1 MDKVDKEMDKK
12 AAEKKVDHDK
22 VYQVMKILTAMK
34 LVKTDGMPIAVL
46 PDLYIGS
53 IGAAYNKK
61 GLDETKITHILTC
74 AANIKPS
81 FPNVSQEIF
90 FFCEIHCRLF
100 FFLNYCRIL
109 SMRFSIAWI
118 VRTRAF

>member
-1 MDKVDKEMDKK
+1 
-12 AAEKKVDHDK
+12 
-22 VYQVMKILTAMK
+22 MKILTAMK
-34 LVKTDGMPIAVL
+34 LVKTDGMPVAVF

-81 FPNVSQEIF
+81 FPNVSVKF
-90 FFCEIHCRLF
+90 YCRFINLLF
-100 FFLNYCRIL
+100 TVCRIL
-109 SMRFSIAWI
+109 SMRSSTAST

>member
-1 MDKVDKEMDKK
+1 MEKVDKEMDQK

-34 LVKTDGMPIAVL
+34 LVKEDGVPKEVT
-46 PDLYIGS
+46 PELYIGS

-61 GLDETKITHILTC
+61 SLEEYKITHILTC

-81 FPNVSQEIF
+81 FPNVS
-90 FFCEIHCRLF
+90 
-100 FFLNYCRIL
+100 
-109 SMRFSIAWI
+109 
-118 VRTRAF
+118 V